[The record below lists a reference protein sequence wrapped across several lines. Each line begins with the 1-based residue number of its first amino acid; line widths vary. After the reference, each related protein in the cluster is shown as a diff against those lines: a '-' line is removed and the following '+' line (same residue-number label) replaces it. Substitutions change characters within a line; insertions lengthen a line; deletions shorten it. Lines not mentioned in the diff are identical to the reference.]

1 MKVSVCMITYGHE
14 KYISQAIEGVLMQ
27 ECNFEIELVIFN
39 DCSPDNTDEIIQS
52 IIKKHERGSWI
63 KYVKHNQ
70 NIGMMANFLLAVG
83 ACNGDYIALCE
94 GDDYWIDPLKL
105 QKQTSFLASN
115 SQFSLCFHNNII
127 KNDNS
132 EKIMLTDLGK
142 HEFDTKDVL
151 RQWFI
156 PTASIVFRNYSDFV
170 FPDWF
175 VNCQSGDIPL
185 LLLLSLRGDIKYI
198 DEVMSVYRL
207 HPGGV
212 SNTHREYS
220 KVIGMIYI
228 YQSFNFYTKLKFDE
242 EIKKAIIYEMQC
254 HLPEIQ
260 ELKQLKRN
268 KEGFFKKSLKR
279 LKNKIKKKLR

>member
-83 ACNGDYIALCE
+83 ACNGEYIALCE

-115 SQFSLCFHNNII
+115 SQFSLCFHNTII

-132 EKIMLTDLGK
+132 EKIMLADLGK

>member
-115 SQFSLCFHNNII
+115 SQFSLCFHNTII

>member
-1 MKVSVCMITYGHE
+1 MITYGHE
-14 KYISQAIEGVLMQ
+14 KYIREAIEGVLMQ
-27 ECNFEIELVIFN
+27 KSDFEIELLIFN
-39 DCSPDNTDEIIQS
+39 DCSPDNTDHIIQS
-52 IIKKHERGSWI
+52 IIKNHERGSWI
-63 KYVKHNQ
+63 KYVRHNQ
-70 NIGMMANFLLAVG
+70 NIGMMANFLLAIE

-94 GDDYWIDPLKL
+94 GDDYWIDPFKL
-105 QKQTSFLASN
+105 QKQVSLLASN
-115 SQFSLCFHNNII
+115 SQFSLCFHNTII
-127 KNDNS
+127 KNEHS
-132 EKIMLTDLGK
+132 EKIMLAELDK
-142 HEFDTKDVL
+142 QEFDTKDIL

-207 HPGGV
+207 HAGGI
-212 SNTHREYS
+212 SNSHREYS
-220 KVIGMIYI
+220 KVIGMVYI
-228 YQSFNFYTKLKFDE
+228 YQSFNFYTKLKFKE
-242 EIKKAIIYEMQC
+242 EIQKAIIYEMRC

-260 ELKQLKRN
+260 ELKELKKN
-268 KEGFFKKSLKR
+268 KESFLKKSLIR